1 MAELEMTFK
10 YSYNEL
16 LMLRFALLGI
26 VNIILNILFSLILHS
41 RIEDIS
47 SMGLFFY
54 WCTPF
59 LFISSIS
66 LLISMYIRGRYV
78 SLIILGVWS
87 SASIYLT
94 SKLKFI
100 ENLLDL
106 STIQFLF
113 VSCIAIFIYY
123 FSFSRLLKNIIF
135 RGDYIVADS

>member
-54 WCTPF
+54 W
-59 LFISSIS
+59 
-66 LLISMYIRGRYV
+66 R
-78 SLIILGVWS
+78 
-87 SASIYLT
+87 
-94 SKLKFI
+94 
-100 ENLLDL
+100 NN
-106 STIQFLF
+106 F
-113 VSCIAIFIYY
+113 V
-123 FSFSRLLKNIIF
+123 
-135 RGDYIVADS
+135 